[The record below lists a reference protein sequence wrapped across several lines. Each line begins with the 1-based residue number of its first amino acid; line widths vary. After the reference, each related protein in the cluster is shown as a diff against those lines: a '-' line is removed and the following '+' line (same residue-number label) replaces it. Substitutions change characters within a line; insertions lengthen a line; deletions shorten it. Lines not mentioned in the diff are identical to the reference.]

1 MTVTKQQLYM
11 SSAGILR
18 EVRTVTGGLNHRPTD
33 SLPKDRRHRAHIM
46 VRGSD
51 RDSLVVLPGTR
62 DIKESGAYVRR
73 GSMSGETQDT
83 SPRMLRYL
91 DLPMP
96 KIGKSRRGRWR
107 SLHSS
112 LSGRKLPTV
121 TKAGR

>member
-1 MTVTKQQLYM
+1 
-11 SSAGILR
+11 
-18 EVRTVTGGLNHRPTD
+18 
-33 SLPKDRRHRAHIM
+33 M

-62 DIKESGAYVRR
+62 DIKEGGAYVRR
-73 GSMSGETQDT
+73 GSMSKETQDT

-96 KIGKSRRGRWR
+96 VIGKSRRGRWR

-112 LSGRKLPTV
+112 LSGRKLPPLM
-121 TKAGR
+121 KAGR